1 MARILLHLLM
11 LISTTIPSFCFEKD
25 NKELLLVTIATEEND
40 GLRRYI
46 RSTKKYDLE
55 TKVFGLGLDW
65 RGGDMTNT
73 GGGHKIN
80 ILKEE
85 LSQYKDRSDLI
96 LMFTDSYDVV
106 GHSWSI
112 RDSRKV
118 QQEED
123 YPSIVLGV
131 FVEHPTPFL
140 REALQKIAALDYPK
154 QKIDFFIHSSLRNH
168 QNEIDLFLNKVG
180 ILYKSVNTIGSYDS
194 IGEAAAR
201 NWAIEECIKKD
212 CQYFFNVDGD
222 VHLENDQTLKLLI
235 HQNRSVLAPIV
246 TRRGK
251 AWSNFWGALSA
262 TGFYA
267 RSEDYMDIVHGDK
280 IGLWNVPYLTGV
292 YLVQAHVLPALRNGY
307 DSDSLDADMALC
319 KTLREKGYFMF
330 VTNRKEFGYL
340 INSDGAQT
348 GRLHIELWEIF
359 NNPYDWEKRYIH
371 PNYSHSLAE
380 NAVIEQPCPDVF
392 WFPVMTEVF
401 CDEIVA
407 ELENVNMWSG
417 GKSED
422 TRLAGGYENVPT
434 DDVHMTQINL
444 QNQWLE
450 FLRVYVAPLAT
461 KVYPGYYS
469 NLPRALLNFVV
480 KYNLERQKELRP
492 HHDSSTF
499 TINIALNTPK
509 LDYEVIIV
517 TTR

>member
-1 MARILLHLLM
+1 M
-11 LISTTIPSFCFEKD
+11 
-25 NKELLLVTIATEEND
+25 
-40 GLRRYI
+40 
-46 RSTKKYDLE
+46 
-55 TKVFGLGLDW
+55 
-65 RGGDMTNT
+65 
-73 GGGHKIN
+73 
-80 ILKEE
+80 
-85 LSQYKDRSDLI
+85 
-96 LMFTDSYDVV
+96 
-106 GHSWSI
+106 
-112 RDSRKV
+112 
-118 QQEED
+118 
-123 YPSIVLGV
+123 
-131 FVEHPTPFL
+131 
-140 REALQKIAALDYPK
+140 
-154 QKIDFFIHSSLRNH
+154 
-168 QNEIDLFLNKVG
+168 
-180 ILYKSVNTIGSYDS
+180 
-194 IGEAAAR
+194 
-201 NWAIEECIKKD
+201 
-212 CQYFFNVDGD
+212 
-222 VHLENDQTLKLLI
+222 
-235 HQNRSVLAPIV
+235 
-246 TRRGK
+246 
-251 AWSNFWGALSA
+251 
-262 TGFYA
+262 
-267 RSEDYMDIVHGDK
+267 
-280 IGLWNVPYLTGV
+280 TGV

-359 NNPYDWEKRYIH
+359 NNPFDWEKRYIH

-469 NLPRALLNFVV
+469 NVGILKVV
-480 KYNLERQKELRP
+480 Y
-492 HHDSSTF
+492 
-499 TINIALNTPK
+499 AC
-509 LDYEVIIV
+509 
-517 TTR
+517 